1 MTYKIRTAKIQFTL
15 QDGATF
21 DGDKGNILTIDGAR
35 MEAQLSFTGGFTGTL
50 ATIRIYGLGMGY
62 MSRLAG
68 RGVQLD
74 SNRQKFIIRLDV
86 NGVEVFLGYANWCYI
101 DANSQPEIAL
111 VVQAAAQGE
120 INLMP
125 MPDTHIATTTTVADA
140 ARKIAVN
147 TNIAITDYT
156 NYTLPSVYTTGTVGN
171 QLIQLMQATLKVYPK
186 FQYDL
191 NYSYLDLFSSD
202 NALDYEIINVSKETG
217 MIGYPTFTQTGIN
230 ITTIFNPKFSL
241 QKVINLTSDLPNISG
256 KYQIIDG
263 CTANLSTV
271 IDGGPWTSTI
281 ACMYMENQK

>member
-15 QDGATF
+15 QGGATF
-21 DGDKGNILTIDGAR
+21 DGDKGNILTIDHAR

-50 ATIRIYGLGMGY
+50 ATIKIYGLGMGY

-74 SNRQKFIIRLDV
+74 KNRQKFIIRLDV
-86 NGVEVFLGYANWCYI
+86 NDVEVFLGYANWCYI

-125 MPDTHIATTTTVADA
+125 MPDTFINSRTSVGLA
-140 ARKIAVN
+140 AKIITRNVDM
-147 TNIAITDYT
+147 IVTDYT
-156 NYTLPSVYTTGTVGN
+156 DFSLPSIYTTGTVGS
-171 QLIQLMQATLKVYPK
+171 QLLQLMKATLKVYPK
-186 FQYDL
+186 FKYDL

-202 NALDYEIINVSKETG
+202 NALDYEIINVSKDTG